1 MDFAWGMKSVRQL
14 LCAVLGLSRQARKQT
29 KQAGIEYTY
38 TCAYHAGRQ
47 AGRQAHACMHAYIHD
62 HTHASTYIHTHED
75 IQTCRYTYMRT
86 YIRAFM
92 YACVSTLIPLIDLR
106 INRRCGT
113 ERNLNPSSL
122 KT

>member
-1 MDFAWGMKSVRQL
+1 MCGAG
-14 LCAVLGLSRQARKQT
+14 AI
-29 KQAGIEYTY
+29 QAGTQ
-38 TCAYHAGRQ
+38 ADKAGRHRIYIHMCIPCRQ

-62 HTHASTYIHTHED
+62 HTHASTYIHAYIHTHED